1 MSNIVDLCNSSEF
14 DPVFICDFSPPR
26 SADLSKLAPSKYLG
40 ADVISLAYS
49 PGRSPTPDTLALS
62 IWIEQN
68 TKSKSLMNIATR
80 DMNKL
85 AIQNKLLGADL
96 WGVNNILA
104 IRGDKFTKEESSIV
118 KTVNDYT
125 PTRMLKDI
133 NNMNQGLDFKGQKLS
148 IPTNLCAGASID
160 LNKDQSAEISLTQKK
175 LFSGSKFF
183 VTQPI
188 FDPQK
193 ALDFQ
198 DSYAKKYSLQQI
210 PNVFW
215 GIQILGQDNFSFS
228 HIPDNLKNDL
238 NKGRSG
244 IDIAIE
250 QINLLLLQKMRLIY
264 LIPTIFPNGTRDYES
279 AQKVIEFFKLQSY

>member
-1 MSNIVDLCNSSEF
+1 
-14 DPVFICDFSPPR
+14 
-26 SADLSKLAPSKYLG
+26 
-40 ADVISLAYS
+40 
-49 PGRSPTPDTLALS
+49 
-62 IWIEQN
+62 
-68 TKSKSLMNIATR
+68 
-80 DMNKL
+80 
-85 AIQNKLLGADL
+85 
-96 WGVNNILA
+96 
-104 IRGDKFTKEESSIV
+104 
-118 KTVNDYT
+118 
-125 PTRMLKDI
+125 MLKDI